1 MLYFTDEYFVRF
13 HICVHSSFF
22 SLYLLYASSECV
34 YLTEQ
39 FYLFAESK
47 FMEFLCV
54 CWSLLLLCCCAGGTR
69 NNFWHLQKNATQNF
83 IRYFRIRAGA
93 SRRHSEY
100 NKIEKIKH
108 KWIVIVL
115 RLLFSMYSN
124 HFIFFV
130 LSIYETCV
138 ICILQICVFLEFS
151 YKFSA
156 TARCS
161 LLVFVNWLYGKNRL
175 CNEIL
180 PFFCLFEW
188 DLCLIGSLCCAW
200 GANQQ
205 FSRIISTFSLWN

>member
-1 MLYFTDEYFVRF
+1 MKKTQKKNPFTRRPTDTQ
-13 HICVHSSFF
+13 SSFWGLGGAGSAMELTAPQHEEKLFVIFVCCSVVF
-22 SLYLLYASSECV
+22 SHVIFYRRIFCSLSYLRSFLIFFSIFALCEQHECV

-108 KWIVIVL
+108 K
-115 RLLFSMYSN
+115 
-124 HFIFFV
+124 
-130 LSIYETCV
+130 
-138 ICILQICVFLEFS
+138 
-151 YKFSA
+151 
-156 TARCS
+156 
-161 LLVFVNWLYGKNRL
+161 
-175 CNEIL
+175 
-180 PFFCLFEW
+180 
-188 DLCLIGSLCCAW
+188 
-200 GANQQ
+200 
-205 FSRIISTFSLWN
+205 